1 MERGAKHEVLRNGV
15 FFPRMTGRF
24 DKTMA
29 IGWRFGAALVPV
41 LAAAMTAGTP
51 AFAQKIKTEMPED
64 ILPPAAPA
72 APAKKAARSIPPA
85 GTAPAASSPASTTAP
100 APVVTPSGVPTVSA
114 PVVQDVV
121 VPEPVMAW
129 TVADARAL
137 LQTIEFIGKEGLQP
151 ADYQPAA
158 LRAAIAA
165 GEGDDLDALASRV
178 FGWLIEDLRDGRT
191 PMPARVQW
199 FAIDPDQDAMPTAQV
214 MAQALSD
221 HDVPGVVAR
230 LAPTSPDYAALKADL
245 NATPMAQKE
254 RRALIQ
260 ANMDRWRWLARDL
273 GQVYLMTNVP
283 EFQLRLVVKDK
294 ILRTYKTV
302 VGKPGRT
309 ATPQLAE
316 TVSAVVFNPTWTVP
330 QSIVKGE
337 GLGAKVLGNPRWAAA
352 SGYKGTKNADGTIT
366 VVQQPGPNNALGL
379 MKIDMPNPHA
389 IYLHDTPSKQY
400 FNEEVRA
407 FSHGCIRT
415 ERAVEL
421 GMTMAIL
428 GAQMPAAQAAEI
440 SRSGT
445 YTKVAMTRTFPVYLT
460 YFTYARAIDGTMKSF
475 GDLYGR
481 DLPVLASF
489 KAPRVL
495 KTTQRASDEAIIQ
508 LDNPL

>member
-1 MERGAKHEVLRNGV
+1 MVS
-15 FFPRMTGRF
+15 FM
-24 DKTMA
+24 
-29 IGWRFGAALVPV
+29 RFGPGVVSALTLVA
-41 LAAAMTAGTP
+41 LGIQP
-51 AFAQKIKTEMPED
+51 AQAQKIRTQMPED
-64 ILPPAAPA
+64 LLPPAAQ
-72 APAKKAARSIPPA
+72 APQ
-85 GTAPAASSPASTTAP
+85 GTP
-100 APVVTPSGVPTVSA
+100 APVPVPPTAVPPAVPSGVPTVSQ

-121 VPEPVMAW
+121 VAEPVMPW
-129 TVADARAL
+129 TLSDAQAL
-137 LQTIEFIGKEGLQP
+137 LKTIEYIGKEGLLP
-151 ADYQPAA
+151 ADYQPSA
-158 LRAAIAA
+158 LKAAISA
-165 GEGDDLDALASRV
+165 GEGDALDALASRV

-191 PMPARVQW
+191 PMDARVQW
-199 FAIDPDQDAMPTAQV
+199 FAVDPDQDLMPTSEL
-214 MAQALSD
+214 MAQALSA
-221 HDVPGVVAR
+221 HDVPGIVAK
-230 LAPTSPDYAALKADL
+230 LAPTNPDYAALKAEL
-245 NATPMAQKE
+245 NATPTAEKA

-273 GQVYLMTNVP
+273 GTVYLMTNVP
-283 EFQLRLVVKDK
+283 EFQLRLVVKNK

-337 GLGAKVLGNPRWAAA
+337 GLGAKVLNNPRWAANN
-352 SGYKGTKNADGTIT
+352 GYKGTRNADGTIT

-389 IYLHDTPSKQY
+389 IYLHDTPAKSY

-428 GAQMPAAQAAEI
+428 GAQMSAPDAAEL
-440 SRSGT
+440 SRAGE
-445 YTKVAMTRTFPVYLT
+445 YKKVEMTRTFPVYLT
-460 YFTYARAIDGTMKSF
+460 YFTFARAIDGTLQPF
-475 GDLYGR
+475 ADIYGR
-481 DLPVLASF
+481 DAPVLAGF
-489 KAPRVL
+489 KAARQL
-495 KTTQRASDEAIIQ
+495 KTTQRASEEAIIQ